1 MVLISPPKKISHKT
15 VPAPASVPVPAQ
27 PTTPTTQIAL
37 IGDDMYSVLSDTTTL
52 GFVYKVGNVFVALSG
67 PDFGRAVEV
76 GQTLSFDR
84 AVELVRET

>member
-1 MVLISPPKKISHKT
+1 MVLISPPKKISHRT
-15 VPAPASVPVPAQ
+15 VTAPTPVPAPARPVVPA
-27 PTTPTTQIAL
+27 TQIAL

-84 AVELVRET
+84 AVELVREN